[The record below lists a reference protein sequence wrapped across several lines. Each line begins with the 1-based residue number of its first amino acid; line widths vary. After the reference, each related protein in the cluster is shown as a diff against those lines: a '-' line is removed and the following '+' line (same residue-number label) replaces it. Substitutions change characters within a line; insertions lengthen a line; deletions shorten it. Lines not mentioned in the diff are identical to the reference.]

1 MEKHETTT
9 SEVTE
14 NKNKEMS
21 GQESYDLIKTMI
33 RKTQNSGGAHCGD
46 TFLVFGYLSLF
57 LGFFIYYTVSTT
69 GNANWTLA
77 WWAEIFIGIPLSCWL
92 KRRHPREAKTYTGE
106 TIGKMWLISS
116 LFMIIAAIS
125 ITFSKLDGIFIMP
138 VIMMIASIATT
149 ATLFIMNEK
158 YWMFIFPAIVF
169 WLGIDFLIQ
178 DVSHNV
184 ALAQLWQFGLA
195 FFLMMGIP
203 GHILNYKY
211 GKKK

>member
-77 WWAEIFIGIPLSCWL
+77 WKFSSAFRSVAGSNAVIPA
-92 KRRHPREAKTYTGE
+92 RRRLTPAKQ
-106 TIGKMWLISS
+106 S
-116 LFMIIAAIS
+116 
-125 ITFSKLDGIFIMP
+125 
-138 VIMMIASIATT
+138 
-149 ATLFIMNEK
+149 EK
-158 YWMFIFPAIVF
+158 C
-169 WLGIDFLIQ
+169 G
-178 DVSHNV
+178 
-184 ALAQLWQFGLA
+184 
-195 FFLMMGIP
+195 
-203 GHILNYKY
+203 
-211 GKKK
+211 